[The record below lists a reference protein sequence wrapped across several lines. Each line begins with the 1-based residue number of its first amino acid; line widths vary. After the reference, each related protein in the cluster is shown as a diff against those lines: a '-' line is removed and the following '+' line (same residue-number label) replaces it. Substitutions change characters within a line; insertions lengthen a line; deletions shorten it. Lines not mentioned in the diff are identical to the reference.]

1 MNGQSESCGS
11 CRFWRRNEKGKPSG
25 VCRQTQPTAFIIAM
39 VAHPIMKNQQIPIVD
54 SFWPPIPESEWCGQW
69 EAPKAPLSEI
79 DLSRLSEMPSA

>member
-25 VCRQTQPTAFIIAM
+25 VCRQTQPTAFIVAM
-39 VAHPIMKNQQIPIVD
+39 VAHQIMKNQQIPIVD

-69 EAPKAPLSEI
+69 NAAPKSYADI
-79 DLSRLSEMPSA
+79 DLSKLSEMPSA